1 MAICIALAFPVIL
14 QMYIMLKYR
23 KYISELEQKIHKLD
37 QTQQEAFSAACKRY
51 DDIIAHKDDVICFLK
66 ERLEELDNH

>member
-1 MAICIALAFPVIL
+1 
-14 QMYIMLKYR
+14 MLKYR